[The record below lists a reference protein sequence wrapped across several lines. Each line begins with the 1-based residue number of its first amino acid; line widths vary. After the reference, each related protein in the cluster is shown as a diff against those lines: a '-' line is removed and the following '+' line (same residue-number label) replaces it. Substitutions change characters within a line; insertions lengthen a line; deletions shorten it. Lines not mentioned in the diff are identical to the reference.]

1 MNIISTLFG
10 FHTREPIII
19 ASTMLP
25 LLLLLIATFQ
35 LAAATPY
42 SDGYS
47 YGCDDGKVG
56 YHKYLNTVGKGI
68 DFHTTEFMR
77 GYDTGY
83 KACFSPSG
91 SDGASRIKIHSP
103 PSSNSD
109 TGGTLVS
116 CNKSEHTIEYC
127 NGYRAA
133 AVQADVDDDP
143 DENITPSKVTCQ
155 GGSPGSEY
163 CRGYQQG
170 YADEDHAMFSSPAH

>member
-1 MNIISTLFG
+1 MNIIPILFG
-10 FHTREPIII
+10 FRPREPIII

-42 SDGYS
+42 GDGYS
-47 YGCDDGKVG
+47 YGCNDGKVG

-68 DFHTTEFMR
+68 DFHTTDFMR
-77 GYDTGY
+77 GYDAGY
-83 KACFSPSG
+83 KTCFSPNG
-91 SDGASRIKIHSP
+91 SDGVNRSRIHSQ
-103 PSSNSD
+103 SSDSD
-109 TGGTLVS
+109 IGGTILS
-116 CNKSEHTIEYC
+116 CNKSEHTIEFC

-143 DENITPSKVTCQ
+143 DKNITPSKVKCQ

-170 YADEDHAMFSSPAH
+170 YADEDHAMLSSAH

>member
-1 MNIISTLFG
+1 MNIFATLLG
-10 FHTREPIII
+10 FIPRKTIVVV
-19 ASTMLP
+19 STMLP
-25 LLLLLIATFQ
+25 LLLLVLIATSQ
-35 LAAATPY
+35 LVAATPY

-47 YGCDDGKVG
+47 HGCDDGKVG
-56 YHKYLNTVGKGI
+56 FHKYLNTAGKGI
-68 DFHTTEFMR
+68 DFHTTEFMQ

-91 SDGASRIKIHSP
+91 SARTSEIHSQ
-103 PSSNSD
+103 SSSDSD

-116 CNKSEHTIEYC
+116 CNKSQHTLEYC
-127 NGYRAA
+127 NGYRAG

-143 DENITPSKVTCQ
+143 DENIIPSKVTCQ

-170 YADEDHAMFSSPAH
+170 YAGEDHAMFSPPDR

>member
-1 MNIISTLFG
+1 MNIISTLVDL
-10 FHTREPIII
+10 RPRKPIII
-19 ASTMLP
+19 VSTMLP
-25 LLLLLIATFQ
+25 LLLLLIVTSQ

-47 YGCDDGKVG
+47 HGCDDGKVG
-56 YHKYLNTVGKGI
+56 FHKYLNTPGKGI
-68 DFHTTEFMR
+68 DFHTTEFMQ

-91 SDGASRIKIHSP
+91 SDGASTSEIHSQS
-103 PSSNSD
+103 SSNSD
-109 TGGTLVS
+109 TGNTLIS
-116 CNKSEHTIEYC
+116 CNKSEHTVEYC

-143 DENITPSKVTCQ
+143 DENITASKVTCR
-155 GGSPGSEY
+155 GDSPGSEY

-170 YADEDHAMFSSPAH
+170 YADEDHAMFSPAH